1 MGLFDGIKKFFKK
14 AAPIIGIIASIAI
27 PFAAPIVGAA
37 LGTSAAIGGAVLGA
51 ATSGITTALAG
62 GKFKDVLT
70 SAAIGGFGGYMASG
84 GLQQLTSY
92 AGQALG
98 LTTPAAGAAG
108 AAPLTS
114 AAQLAPPLEAG
125 VPITTAGATAPSA
138 VSTGIG
144 SATTAA
150 TSATSNFASQVAQ
163 RAPQAIAQLAT
174 LAFGTSTDNLD
185 AAQRAYIER
194 LAQEAQQN
202 QQVFEQKLAL
212 AQQAVQAGEPNFEKA
227 WADAQIKL
235 RAQGRE
241 TQRTLAATGASRTAR
256 EAAGR
261 QTATEQARLGAIGTS
276 AESLAAQ
283 QRLAQASGMFPTAP
297 SSKAT
302 PEYGALEAAKL
313 KQARQ
318 DVTTQQYSNVL
329 GQLLGA
335 PKSATTGQQQQQ
347 QKQAPTTK
355 PGVQPSMFETT
366 VIPSQTP
373 YKSYDEFWRDEI

>member
-1 MGLFDGIKKFFKK
+1 MGWFDGFKKFFKK
-14 AAPIIGIIASIAI
+14 IAPIIGIVASIAI
-27 PFAAPIVGAA
+27 PVLAPGIGA
-37 LGTSAAIGGAVLGA
+37 LIGTSTAVTGAILGA
-51 ATSGITTALAG
+51 ASSGITTALAG
-62 GKFKDVLT
+62 GKFKDVLI
-70 SAAIGGFGGYMASG
+70 SAAVGGLGGYAASG
-84 GLQQLTSY
+84 GLQELASY

-98 LTTPAAGAAG
+98 LSPPAAAGAG

-138 VSTGIG
+138 VSTGLG
-144 SATTAA
+144 SAVTSTA
-150 TSATSNFASQVAQ
+150 SNFASQIAQ
-163 RAPQAIAQLAT
+163 RAPQALAQLSM

-227 WADAQIKL
+227 WGDAQIKL

-241 TQRTLAATGASRTAR
+241 TQRRLAASGASRTAR

-335 PKSATTGQQQQQ
+335 PKSTTTGQQQQ
-347 QKQAPTTK
+347 QKQAPAPK